1 MILTIAIAAVALAFL
16 LGVAVAAT
24 LSERALR
31 PSLVPARAS
40 RQIKVR

>member
-1 MILTIAIAAVALAFL
+1 MIFTVTIAAVALAFL

-24 LSERALR
+24 LSERTLR
-31 PSLVPARAS
+31 PSLVPARAR